1 MERTLL
7 FDFDSTWTRVEAL
20 DLLAQQLADEGR
32 LSRTAV
38 TEIANVTELGM
49 NGAIGFGES
58 LRRRMAVLDIHADDI
73 TTLSH
78 TLKAQVSNS
87 IVANAD
93 WVRANAHRIRI
104 VSNGF
109 VEFIAPVVAELGI
122 AEGQVV
128 ANRFLLNTQGRI
140 TGADLSSPL
149 AADNG
154 KPVAVQALN
163 LTGEVWAIGD
173 GFTDYQIKQ
182 GGAAHAFVAYTENV
196 RRQRVVDLADFEAP
210 SLDVLIAHDARS

>member
-20 DLLAQQLADEGR
+20 DLLAEQLADEGR
-32 LSRTAV
+32 LSRAAAI
-38 TEIANVTELGM
+38 EIAQVTELGM
-49 NGAIGFGES
+49 SGAIGFGES
-58 LRRRMAVLDIHADDI
+58 LRRRMAVLDIGLGDI
-73 TTLSH
+73 TALAQ
-78 TLKAQVSNS
+78 TLKAQVSDS

-93 WVRANAHRIRI
+93 WVRANAARIRI

-122 AEGQVV
+122 AEDRVV
-128 ANRFLLNTQGRI
+128 ANRFLLDTDDRI
-140 TGADLSSPL
+140 IGADPASPL

-154 KPVAVQALN
+154 KPIAVRALN
-163 LTGEVWAIGD
+163 LNGDVWAIGD

-182 GGAAHAFVAYTENV
+182 GGAATQFVAFTENV
-196 RRQRVVDLADFEAP
+196 RRQHVVDLADFEAP
-210 SLDVLIAHDARS
+210 SLDVLIAHDTRP